1 MKERVVWKTHR
12 TAYRKVDNHIYYRP
26 SSSATPPHAEEDRW
40 LQQFLADFPERLPE
54 VNPIVERVRPV
65 DTAELKTALA
75 VSWWGIVPS
84 IWAFS
89 FGFGFGLTV
98 LIITLLVICVLARK
112 IVIAERNK

>member
-1 MKERVVWKTHR
+1 
-12 TAYRKVDNHIYYRP
+12 
-26 SSSATPPHAEEDRW
+26 
-40 LQQFLADFPERLPE
+40 LADFPERLPE